1 MNRPHERGRHSP
13 GPATPRN
20 PAMRPEKPIRR
31 LTLREL
37 LTDSEKRARQLA
49 EHLQT
54 GWLTRA
60 ADLRELSR
68 PVRRRSHFPAV
79 VAVQHAAQKV
89 LEVSQET
96 EHLLDYLRQELEE
109 IHGHAQ

>member
-1 MNRPHERGRHSP
+1 MQP
-13 GPATPRN
+13 T
-20 PAMRPEKPIRR
+20 KPIRR

-49 EHLQT
+49 EHMTT
-54 GWLTRA
+54 GWLTKS

-79 VAVQHAAQKV
+79 ISVQHSIQKV
-89 LEVSQET
+89 LEISNET
-96 EHLLDYLRQELEE
+96 LSLLDYLRQELEE
-109 IHGHAQ
+109 IHKHAVRERDHPA